1 MEILTN
7 TGATLW
13 SNDDYNKLWLDVFDQ
28 ITGTSGKSNI
38 RLIDEAIGKINES
51 LNGYYFKII
60 NDKLY
65 ICKDTESGNTSLP
78 LSITDDDG
86 HVALKVDGTSITI
99 DSDGVVH
106 GATIDDTFSLT
117 SENAVQNKVVKSKF
131 DEVDGKINANE
142 TMISSHKNDQNNPHN
157 VTKSQLN
164 LGNVEDKS
172 SETIRSE
179 ITKENVTTA
188 LGYTPY
194 TPNEVD
200 NKFSTLETNIQWK
213 EAVDTFSDIS
223 TTYPDPQDGWTVNTK
238 DNDYTYRYDGTKWI
252 AISANAIPKATD
264 SVDGLLTKEDHANYD
279 DAVSKAHTHS
289 NKSVLD
295 GITSDKVAAWDAV
308 NNKVDKVDGK
318 GLSTNDYT
326 TTDKNK
332 LAGIVDGANKTIVD
346 SALNASSENPV
357 QNKVVKGAVDE
368 LKQGLGIGSARID
381 ELNQNLGVERARI
394 DSLTK
399 LPEGSTTGDAELQD
413 IRVKADGTTATSAGN
428 AVREQVGELKGDLG
442 DLKSDVARNTSDIQT
457 IASSQIPE
465 SAVSTAVINYVNSHS
480 AELATK
486 TDVAELSA
494 VIAKVPLKSE
504 RVVTVGKSS
513 GFSYNS
519 VTDAVNYAKT
529 ICSKEERVMIVI
541 FPGVYNASIN
551 LNPNPGIDII
561 GIGKPQ
567 ISNPG
572 FTYPQACLNT
582 SGTGFFSGIYFF
594 NGIDGTYAVHIE
606 HNANGSA
613 EETGTTRFEN
623 CDFINTKN
631 ASVGAGLSKS
641 SEVFFENCRFYTT
654 KSASEIASAYFHNR
668 QLDGAGAQT
677 LHLWNCQFKG
687 ITQDIRIDDSLTFGG
702 LSGTSRI
709 DLDIRN
715 CTGSTNKC
723 IFGTKNNAFTPTA
736 ERCSNIRLLDTCKNN
751 SLLALNSDTKNR
763 IAISKNVSVTSYNQ
777 IFVEIP
783 FNTSEVTIDSAKF
796 TDDGTNNIYL
806 GNPNVTG
813 QRNYGWIIDSAYSN
827 HTVNLQIVLIPK

>member
-99 DSDGVVH
+99 DGDGVVH
-106 GATIDDTFSLT
+106 GATIDDAFSLT

-238 DNDYTYRYDGTKWI
+238 NNDYTYRYDGTKWI

-279 DAVSKAHTHS
+279 DAASKAHTHD

-295 GITSDKVAAWDAV
+295 GSTSDKVTAWD
-308 NNKVDKVDGK
+308 D
-318 GLSTNDYT
+318 
-326 TTDKNK
+326 
-332 LAGIVDGANKTIVD
+332 
-346 SALNASSENPV
+346 
-357 QNKVVKGAVDE
+357 
-368 LKQGLGIGSARID
+368 
-381 ELNQNLGVERARI
+381 
-394 DSLTK
+394 
-399 LPEGSTTGDAELQD
+399 
-413 IRVKADGTTATSAGN
+413 
-428 AVREQVGELKGDLG
+428 
-442 DLKSDVARNTSDIQT
+442 KSD
-457 IASSQIPE
+457 
-465 SAVSTAVINYVNSHS
+465 
-480 AELATK
+480 
-486 TDVAELSA
+486 
-494 VIAKVPLKSE
+494 
-504 RVVTVGKSS
+504 
-513 GFSYNS
+513 
-519 VTDAVNYAKT
+519 
-529 ICSKEERVMIVI
+529 
-541 FPGVYNASIN
+541 
-551 LNPNPGIDII
+551 
-561 GIGKPQ
+561 
-567 ISNPG
+567 
-572 FTYPQACLNT
+572 
-582 SGTGFFSGIYFF
+582 FSG
-594 NGIDGTYAVHIE
+594 N
-606 HNANGSA
+606 
-613 EETGTTRFEN
+613 
-623 CDFINTKN
+623 
-631 ASVGAGLSKS
+631 
-641 SEVFFENCRFYTT
+641 
-654 KSASEIASAYFHNR
+654 
-668 QLDGAGAQT
+668 
-677 LHLWNCQFKG
+677 
-687 ITQDIRIDDSLTFGG
+687 
-702 LSGTSRI
+702 
-709 DLDIRN
+709 
-715 CTGSTNKC
+715 
-723 IFGTKNNAFTPTA
+723 
-736 ERCSNIRLLDTCKNN
+736 
-751 SLLALNSDTKNR
+751 
-763 IAISKNVSVTSYNQ
+763 YN
-777 IFVEIP
+777 
-783 FNTSEVTIDSAKF
+783 
-796 TDDGTNNIYL
+796 Y
-806 GNPNVTG
+806 
-813 QRNYGWIIDSAYSN
+813 
-827 HTVNLQIVLIPK
+827 H